1 MLGLRKKLKGE
12 ASDEPPRSDDV
23 DVSQHDIPQRPWIET
38 VLPVFACG
46 AGLFSD
52 GYINNVIGSVNTV
65 LKRQYGDVY
74 ANSKAFEFVSDIAFA
89 GTVVGQL
96 VFGFLADHWSRTN
109 TLMVSTVILI
119 IFTALAAGSY
129 WHGQA
134 VGMFNML
141 TAWRFF
147 VGIGIGGTIA
157 RSMASAMQDSNAS

>member
-1 MLGLRKKLKGE
+1 M
-12 ASDEPPRSDDV
+12 
-23 DVSQHDIPQRPWIET
+23 
-38 VLPVFACG
+38 
-46 AGLFSD
+46 
-52 GYINNVIGSVNTV
+52 
-65 LKRQYGDVY
+65 
-74 ANSKAFEFVSDIAFA
+74 
-89 GTVVGQL
+89 VGQL

-147 VGIGIGGTIA
+147 VGIGIGGKTTCPCYRDVHDLNVLQVNTPLVVLVA
-157 RSMASAMQDSNAS
+157 QNRVVR